1 MSIISRKG
9 LIMANET
16 TTKNDSTNVSFGK
29 FKVGGYAYVAPVGTA
44 LPTDSESALDPAFQL
59 IGYLSEDGIIIVT
72 AAIDGSNGQ
81 VLSGPDLVS
90 RGFVFV
96 RENESLMDGA
106 QSIVE
111 NALERCVDEHVRDW
125 NSVKTRVREALSS
138 YIYRRT
144 KRSPMILPI
153 LMEV

>member
-1 MSIISRKG
+1 MPAPSTREPLAKRTSLRFCQRPHLRGGCLRSRLGESSLEDNAAMRASSCSKATNALYYKHNNCTG
-9 LIMANET
+9 FPVRSEGYYHES
-16 TTKNDSTNVSFGK
+16 DSQA
-29 FKVGGYAYVAPVGTA
+29 GYQG
-44 LPTDSESALDPAFQL
+44 DWQEGRDP
-59 IGYLSEDGIIIVT
+59 
-72 AAIDGSNGQ
+72 
-81 VLSGPDLVS
+81 
-90 RGFVFV
+90 RGCLLYT
-96 RENESLMDGA
+96 SDGA

-111 NALERCVDEHVRDW
+111 NALDRCVDEQVRDW